1 MFNATVAGT
10 SKKYLR
16 SECVGDSRGGSRSG
30 SRRNINEVEWGASRN
45 IKVNYKVKT

>member
-16 SECVGDSRGGSRSG
+16 SACVNYSRGGRKG
-30 SRRNINEVEWGASRN
+30 GRRFNINDR
-45 IKVNYKVKT
+45 IKDLGTLLPKTNEP